1 MILRCNNCGNYFFE
15 EELNEK
21 NCCLE
26 DEYGIYGEFNSH
38 TYTTIYACPECGST
52 ELEDIGTDE
61 EDLVEYLNKL
71 NEKGKIK

>member
-1 MILRCNNCGNYFFE
+1 MIVRCNNCGHYFFE

-26 DEYGIYGEFNSH
+26 DEYGVYGEFNSH

-52 ELEDIGTDE
+52 ELEEIGIDE

>member
-1 MILRCNNCGNYFFE
+1 MIVRCINCGNYFFE

-26 DEYGIYGEFNSH
+26 DEYGVYGEFNSH
-38 TYTTIYACPECGST
+38 TYTTIYACPNCGST

>member
-1 MILRCNNCGNYFFE
+1 MIVRCNNCGHYFFE

-21 NCCLE
+21 SYCLE
-26 DEYGIYGEFNSH
+26 SEYGVYSDFNTH
-38 TYTTIYACPECGST
+38 TYSTCYACPNCGST
-52 ELEDIGTDE
+52 ELEEIGIDE

>member
-1 MILRCNNCGNYFFE
+1 MIVRCNNCGHYFFE

-26 DEYGIYGEFNSH
+26 DEYGVYGEFNSH
-38 TYTTIYACPECGST
+38 TYTTIYACPNCGST
-52 ELEDIGTDE
+52 ELEEIGIDE

>member
-1 MILRCNNCGNYFFE
+1 MIVRCNNCGHYFFE

-26 DEYGIYGEFNSH
+26 DEYGVYGEFNSH
-38 TYTTIYACPECGST
+38 TYTTIYACPNCGST
-52 ELEDIGTDE
+52 ELEEIASDDE
-61 EDLVEYLNKL
+61 GLVDYLNKL

>member
-26 DEYGIYGEFNSH
+26 DEYGVYGEFNSH
-38 TYTTIYACPECGST
+38 TYTTIYACPNCGST
-52 ELEDIGTDE
+52 ELEEIGIDE
-61 EDLVEYLNKL
+61 EDLVDYLNKL

>member
-1 MILRCNNCGNYFFE
+1 MIVRCNNCGHYFFE

-26 DEYGIYGEFNSH
+26 DEYGVYGEFNTH
-38 TYTTIYACPECGST
+38 TYTTIYACPNCGST
-52 ELEDIGTDE
+52 ELEEIGIDE
-61 EDLVEYLNKL
+61 EDLVDYLNKL

>member
-1 MILRCNNCGNYFFE
+1 MIVRCNNCGHYFFE

-26 DEYGIYGEFNSH
+26 SEYGVYGEFNSH
-38 TYTTIYACPECGST
+38 TYTTIYACPNCGST
-52 ELEDIGTDE
+52 ELEEIGIDE
-61 EDLVEYLNKL
+61 EDLVDYLNKL

>member
-1 MILRCNNCGNYFFE
+1 MIVRCNNCGHYFFE

-26 DEYGIYGEFNSH
+26 DEYGVYGEFNSH

-52 ELEDIGTDE
+52 ELEEIGIDE
-61 EDLVEYLNKL
+61 EDLVDYLNKL